1 MKIYYNYFV
10 LQLKRS
16 FIMLMKSLCGIFV
29 MGIVMIGMI
38 IFFSYMLLQSRVMP
52 KMQIGVCI
60 PDSESIS
67 LLGAKYISSVDSV
80 KSLCDFCYMDKETA
94 LLELQNGNLQ
104 VVIALPEGFY
114 HDVNIGLNPPAQ
126 LYLSNENTDR
136 RELFMTLVESGV
148 SYLQIAESGVY
159 AALDSSHIYELSIDS
174 GDLGDYIALAYA
186 KEIAG
191 RDSIF
196 APSFV
201 SPFGEAEMLQ
211 YYYAT
216 GMVLLLLVFSLN
228 FCYLY
233 DQNSKTLGEQLAIR
247 GLRGI
252 RIQIIRI
259 LVETVVLFA
268 IGCLIYTISLVV
280 SFLTGSYFLVFNIA
294 FIFILLFVSLGIATG
309 INALFTIMGMEKN
322 GYGRRW
328 GVFLMVILLAL
339 LCGLFFPISYIS
351 PKIAWVSYLLP
362 LRYYANI
369 LGYGLYEQSS
379 MMEINVRSVISGYSI
394 SILMITVWIF
404 ITIGI
409 GALASWKRSDNI

>member
-1 MKIYYNYFV
+1 
-10 LQLKRS
+10 
-16 FIMLMKSLCGIFV
+16 
-29 MGIVMIGMI
+29 
-38 IFFSYMLLQSRVMP
+38 
-52 KMQIGVCI
+52 
-60 PDSESIS
+60 
-67 LLGAKYISSVDSV
+67 
-80 KSLCDFCYMDKETA
+80 
-94 LLELQNGNLQ
+94 
-104 VVIALPEGFY
+104 
-114 HDVNIGLNPPAQ
+114 
-126 LYLSNENTDR
+126 
-136 RELFMTLVESGV
+136 
-148 SYLQIAESGVY
+148 
-159 AALDSSHIYELSIDS
+159 
-174 GDLGDYIALAYA
+174 
-186 KEIAG
+186 
-191 RDSIF
+191 
-196 APSFV
+196 
-201 SPFGEAEMLQ
+201 MLQ

-294 FIFILLFVSLGIATG
+294 FIYILLFVSLGIATG

-328 GVFLMVILLAL
+328 GVFLTVILLAL

-379 MMEINVRSVISGYSI
+379 MMEINVHSAISGYSI